1 MSLLKCKCCGGDL
14 DVKEGEKVVICPY
27 CGSQQTIP
35 DEKNEQFLK
44 IYARGNRLRS
54 QGEFDKAYSM
64 YSQLLTEGKE
74 NAEVY
79 WNLLLCKYGITYV
92 DDYDGKKKPTIN
104 RRSRTSILDDDD
116 YKKTIELSDAVSKE
130 VYEQEAEKIS
140 DIQKGILKI
149 VQQETPYDI
158 FISYKE
164 TDESGDR
171 TKDSVLAQD
180 IYDSLTK
187 EGYRVFLS
195 RVSLA
200 NIIGRE
206 YEPYIYS
213 ALYTAKMMLLVT
225 TDEKHANSVWVK
237 NEWTRFV
244 ERMKTDS
251 SKILIP
257 CYCDRNPYNLP
268 KELRNLQGVD
278 RGKLGF
284 IQDLKMGIE
293 KILCEKKPVYKSDN
307 EYPKRYKPVYELP
320 REKSAE
326 EIEKEKRRLIDSKYE
341 KIKQLLKSN
350 QSPKSIEL
358 STEERKEI
366 ANRFYNALQQKSV
379 SNQNPIDYGDPDYF
393 GALQFCYGKVEE
405 IKKMF
410 YMSWINCYKAK
421 SNVVSKDIQDIKKL
435 IDLSL
440 PIKKENLKKWLDDAD
455 DLQRILVEMNFDP
468 RSRFKDFLSKADD
481 SLPLMPFDED
491 KSNEWL
497 PLKKNLPVEI
507 GEIFSGYEFTN
518 AEKISKINIVSIKS
532 IFLEK
537 GQCFVV
543 ADKIYVLR
551 LTNRFLDPD
560 AIHALEICQDYLI
573 FKPFATFFHALKQ
586 NIFEYYW
593 LDGERILDY
602 QGIELAPEDAKKIQR
617 TVDDLKN
624 LDFQEDPSGIKVAE
638 LPDMQLVNLVRKE
651 PKLKTTSA
659 KQNEREVAQNGQT
672 QILQVKKKT
681 DVPEKQI
688 LNLGEDKPSQEIE
701 IAEQKNV
708 NQKESETKKQNS
720 SGNNVAIQARLS
732 KISGLSLILGIG
744 YIIYGCIAKSLVC
757 GIIGGIIVFVSFLL
771 FIIACVYGE
780 KSK

>member
-251 SKILIP
+251 SKTLIP

-379 SNQNPIDYGDPDYF
+379 SNQNPINYGDPDYL
-393 GALQFCYGKVEE
+393 GTIWFCGSKIAE
-405 IKKMF
+405 KMF
-410 YMSWINCYKAK
+410 DMSWINCYKAK
-421 SNVVSKDIQDIKKL
+421 SNVVSKDIQDIKK
-435 IDLSL
+435 INDLSL

-455 DLQRILVEMNFDP
+455 DLQRILEKMADDP
-468 RSRFKDFLSKADD
+468 RSCFKDFFSKADD
-481 SLPLMPFDED
+481 SLPLMPFVMH
-491 KSNEWL
+491 KSDAWL
-497 PLKKNLPVEI
+497 PLTKDLPVEI

-532 IFLEK
+532 VFLEK
-537 GQCFVV
+537 GQCFIV

-551 LTNRFLDPD
+551 LTNRFLEPD
-560 AIHALEICQDYLI
+560 AIHALEGCEDYLI

-593 LDGERILDY
+593 LDGEQILDY

-617 TVDDLKN
+617 TVDDLKK

-638 LPDMQLVNLVRKE
+638 LPDMQLVNLVRNE
-651 PKLKTTSA
+651 PKLQTASA
-659 KQNEREVAQNGQT
+659 KQNERGVAQNGQT

-681 DVPEKQI
+681 DVPEKQL
-688 LNLGEDKPSQEIE
+688 LNLGEDKHSQEIE

-708 NQKESETKKQNS
+708 NQKESKTKKQNS

-732 KISGLSLILGIG
+732 KISGLSLIWGIG
-744 YIIYGCIAKSLVC
+744 YIIYGCIAKSLAC